1 MSLSADEY
9 REHLATTAVRA
20 GFSFDEV
27 VPPQGHYTQ
36 VGGMRLHYLDWGN
49 KHLPP
54 MLFLHG
60 GALTAHTWDLVCLAL
75 RDEYHVEGS
84 SAPITL
90 RANLVVTE
98 VPFSSEDLLAYVD
111 TSKGGLVIDRG
122 QLDGPDLSIMV
133 TWASAKSL
141 LVEGNPQ
148 AALSAFM
155 EGIVRIEGDV
165 GKLMAF
171 QSKAG
176 LVTAPVPPD
185 PHELVTGPVQ
195 IAALPSDRE
204 AALSLLRRRNSPRA
218 ASLFCNTATNPA
230 TRGRCLR
237 RPAS

>member
-1 MSLSADEY
+1 MPSGGVTHKFEFLSDDWIA
-9 REHLATTAVRA
+9 AVA
-20 GFSFDEV
+20 
-27 VPPQGHYTQ
+27 
-36 VGGMRLHYLDWGN
+36 
-49 KHLPP
+49 
-54 MLFLHG
+54 
-60 GALTAHTWDLVCLAL
+60 AL

-133 TWASAKSL
+133 TWATAKAL

-155 EGIVRIEGDV
+155 EGKVRIEGDV

-171 QSKAG
+171 QSGVVDPSTQQVAARVRA
-176 LVTAPVPPD
+176 LTA
-185 PHELVTGPVQ
+185 
-195 IAALPSDRE
+195 
-204 AALSLLRRRNSPRA
+204 
-218 ASLFCNTATNPA
+218 
-230 TRGRCLR
+230 
-237 RPAS
+237 